1 MDVDVDVETDHRDGD
16 AIVAVD
22 IGATSIKVART
33 TPHGELIDDV
43 VRVSTPYP
51 CPPAR
56 LVDVVA
62 RVIRR
67 SACSRAGVGF
77 PGAMLD
83 GRVLEPGN
91 LSRPGGITTPVDA
104 ALHEAWSDY
113 PIEAALRAASGCAVR
128 VVNDA
133 TFAALGYCEGVGR
146 ELVVTLGTGFGIALV
161 VDGCP
166 TRIRDVGA
174 AAFADGLTYD
184 EALGEH
190 ARAHDEGIWRERLTV
205 ALAGFV
211 VEFDPDVVHVGG
223 GNARFFVEEPIGP
236 LTCRVVVHD
245 ATRTLSGAARL
256 FA

>member
-1 MDVDVDVETDHRDGD
+1 MPDTDYPRPDD
-16 AIVAVD
+16 EAIVAVD

-33 TPHGELIDDV
+33 TARGALIDDV
-43 VRVSTPYP
+43 VRVPTPYP
-51 CPPAR
+51 CSPAR

-62 RVIRR
+62 QVIRSSVCR
-67 SACSRAGVGF
+67 RAGVGF

-91 LSRPGGITTPVDA
+91 LSRPGGVTTPVDA
-104 ALHEAWSDY
+104 TLHEAWTNY
-113 PIEAALRAASGCAVR
+113 PIEAALREASACDVR

-133 TFAALGYCEGVGR
+133 TFAALGYCQGAGR

-161 VDGCP
+161 VGGGP
-166 TRIRDVGA
+166 VRIRDVGA
-174 AAFADGLTYD
+174 EVFADDLTYD

-190 ARAHDEGIWRERLTV
+190 GRARDEVIWRARLAV
-205 ALAGFV
+205 ALAAFV
-211 VEFDPDVVHVGG
+211 EEFEPDVVHVGG
-223 GNARFFVEEPIGP
+223 GNARFFVDEPVARLARP
-236 LTCRVVVHD
+236 TVVHD